1 MSDVFVPTD
10 LDGVF
15 DLLATWP
22 KARLMAGG
30 TDLLVRLRDTPSEGR
45 PPLVLLSRIPG
56 LSGIEQQ
63 ANELRIK
70 ALTSFST
77 IAGHSLVETHAP
89 LLSMAARTVGG
100 PAIRNMGT
108 LGGNLVTASPAG
120 DSLPPLYVMDARVVL
135 GSNQGERILPVSDF
149 VQGPGRTLIKPGEI
163 LTEIRI
169 PLDRSGRVR
178 RFDKVGLRKSLAIAV
193 ASFCGLLDFDDSG
206 RVSKARFAWGSV
218 GPTVLQSVQAE
229 QAVLGSQLEPETI
242 EQAVA
247 EATEAVRPIDDL
259 RASARYRKAVA
270 GRLLARFLE
279 HARQKVAHG

>member
-15 DLLATWP
+15 DFLATWP
-22 KARLMAGG
+22 TARLMAGG
-30 TDLLVRLRDTPSEGR
+30 TDLLVRLRDTPSEER

-63 ANELRIK
+63 ADELRIK
-70 ALTSFST
+70 ALTSFSVL
-77 IAGHSLVETHAP
+77 AGHSLVETHAP

-135 GSNQGERILPVSDF
+135 VSARGERILPVSDF
-149 VQGPGRTLIKPGEI
+149 IEGPGRTLIQPGEV
-163 LTEIRI
+163 LAEIQI
-169 PLDRSGRVR
+169 PLDRPGRVR
-178 RFDKVGLRKSLAIAV
+178 CFDKVGLRKSLAIAV
-193 ASFCGLLDFDDSG
+193 ASFCGRLDFDENG
-206 RVSKARFAWGSV
+206 RVSTARFAWGSV
-218 GPTVLQSVQAE
+218 APTVLQSVQAE
-229 QAVLGSQLEPETI
+229 QAVLGSRLEPEAI
-242 EQAVA
+242 LQAVA
-247 EATEAVRPIDDL
+247 AATEAVRPIDDL

-270 GRLLARFLE
+270 GRLLGRFLE
-279 HARQKVAHG
+279 KARKKVDHD